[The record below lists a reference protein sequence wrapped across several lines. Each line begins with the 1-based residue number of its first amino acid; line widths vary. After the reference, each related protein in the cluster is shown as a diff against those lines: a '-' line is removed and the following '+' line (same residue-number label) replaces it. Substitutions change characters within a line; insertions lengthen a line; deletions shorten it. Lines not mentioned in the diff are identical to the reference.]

1 MNISVS
7 VKGCDADTDFELVC
21 TDEQYAFL
29 KELAKATK
37 VVSFYDCMPI
47 IKLSD
52 SEDDVDVSSNSENLR
67 FVEVEDERGDD
78 CSHYVLDTTKL

>member
-7 VKGCDADTDFELVC
+7 VQGCDADTDFELVC

-37 VVSFYDCMPI
+37 AISFYDCMPI
-47 IKLSD
+47 IELSD
-52 SEDDVDVSSNSENLR
+52 SEDAVDVSSNSENLR
-67 FVEVEDERGDD
+67 FIEVEDEQGDD